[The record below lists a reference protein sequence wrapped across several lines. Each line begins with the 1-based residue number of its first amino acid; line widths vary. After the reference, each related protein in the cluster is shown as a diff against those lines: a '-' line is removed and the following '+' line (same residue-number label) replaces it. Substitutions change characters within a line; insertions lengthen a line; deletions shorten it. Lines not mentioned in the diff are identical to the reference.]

1 MNKILFQ
8 FDSSTFKSVKRD
20 HEFDPIHQL
29 TLNQMKREKLYYG
42 KMFTNLHTKV
52 KSNMSVELK
61 IKLIR
66 EALNCRLIRSMI
78 YCMHKNTQEIES
90 AQKLVK
96 DLFAL
101 CEEKDLMNEDKNFFL
116 NTYFAEHYTLNRK
129 PNADMKDVRSY
140 SFQLAKSD
148 FPYPE
153 PYFYYMILHWPNE
166 DEDKETN
173 TEYTDTYD
181 EQLLY
186 HCIQQLKR
194 IQEQKS
200 ISFTENNI
208 RYGKT
213 PYQRPFYFLAK
224 ESGFKRL
231 DRVPD
236 GGIGYKYG
244 QWSKVRKTLYG
255 KISGSND
262 KRITYQLPK
271 GKQVDIRPQHHR
283 WLQASNVREVSFELG
298 FTFAGPLAYNIKEVN
313 QEYENI
319 QEFNELNTTQ
329 PTNGQT
335 EK

>member
-1 MNKILFQ
+1 MY
-8 FDSSTFKSVKRD
+8 TTVK
-20 HEFDPIHQL
+20 
-29 TLNQMKREKLYYG
+29 
-42 KMFTNLHTKV
+42 
-52 KSNMSVELK
+52 
-61 IKLIR
+61 
-66 EALNCRLIRSMI
+66 
-78 YCMHKNTQEIES
+78 KNPRT
-90 AQKLVK
+90 
-96 DLFAL
+96 
-101 CEEKDLMNEDKNFFL
+101 
-116 NTYFAEHYTLNRK
+116 
-129 PNADMKDVRSY
+129 
-140 SFQLAKSD
+140 
-148 FPYPE
+148 
-153 PYFYYMILHWPNE
+153 
-166 DEDKETN
+166 
-173 TEYTDTYD
+173 
-181 EQLLY
+181 
-186 HCIQQLKR
+186 
-194 IQEQKS
+194 KS

-244 QWSKVRKTLYG
+244 QLSKVRKTLYG